1 MATDT
6 ITVVYNWLRTSYLL
20 HLDVD
25 IGLVTTS
32 GSNHALRNALCGA
45 SHAQLGGRAGGRW
58 GWVRYIYIQIHRLG
72 KFSVNHRGNCHY
84 IHAQVLCNC
93 LKNRQ
98 LYCIWYHVF
107 KKSGTSLFSALDKP
121 PEIWYNYPYN

>member
-25 IGLVTTS
+25 GCLVTTS

-45 SHAQLGGRAGGRW
+45 SPAQLGGRAGAMRGYS
-58 GWVRYIYIQIHRLG
+58 VYILVYLHRLG

-84 IHAQVLCNC
+84 IYAQVLCNC
-93 LKNRQ
+93 L
-98 LYCIWYHVF
+98 
-107 KKSGTSLFSALDKP
+107 
-121 PEIWYNYPYN
+121 